1 MNNLPLFVTRMSFS
15 INSIKPEFCCSSSLI
30 ETKLDVENEST
41 SKILWSVTKSLFA
54 YSRNI
59 CTVRDLSINEI
70 TVIKYNIATGID
82 TKTKEYLKIFKYTTI
97 IENITNCSK

>member
-1 MNNLPLFVTRMSFS
+1 MSFS
-15 INSIKPEFCCSSSLI
+15 INLINPEFCCSSSLI
-30 ETKLDVENEST
+30 EIKLVVESESS

-54 YSRNI
+54 YSRSI

-70 TVIKYNIATGID
+70 TVIKYKIATGID

-97 IENITNCSK
+97 SENIKNCSK